1 MKRPLLTLILWATS
15 VLVAAPVT
23 SLAAKAK
30 VDPKTESAKLE
41 KMLMQ
46 IDPSERFIQ
55 ICSYAAA
62 ERIAADKTPYK
73 PDRAVMDAS
82 TEAKIDGDKMT
93 GDGAAF
99 RSRNEWYQFSFNC
112 VTTPDRMKILSFDY
126 KVGEKIPEEKWEKFG
141 LWR

>member
-1 MKRPLLTLILWATS
+1 
-15 VLVAAPVT
+15 
-23 SLAAKAK
+23 
-30 VDPKTESAKLE
+30 
-41 KMLMQ
+41 
-46 IDPSERFIQ
+46 
-55 ICSYAAA
+55 
-62 ERIAADKTPYK
+62 
-73 PDRAVMDAS
+73 MDAS

>member
-1 MKRPLLTLILWATS
+1 MQWLVLSL
-15 VLVAAPVT
+15 VLVAMPGL
-23 SLAAKAK
+23 SFAAKAK
-30 VDPKTESAKLE
+30 PDAKSENAKLE
-41 KMLMQ
+41 KMLQQ

-55 ICSYAAA
+55 ICSYIAA
-62 ERIAADKTPYK
+62 ERISQDKSPYR

-82 TEAKIDGDKMT
+82 SEARIDGDRMI

-99 RSRNEWYQFSFNC
+99 RSRKEWYQFSFNC
-112 VTTPDRMKILSFDY
+112 ETSPDRMKVLSFTY